1 MRHTHAMSV
10 VVMCGMIYGA
20 GVAAVGAGEAAYTFK
35 FAAPVVVKAGGYNRV
50 TMEGCEPSHKT
61 GEPLLPVKSV
71 SILLPE
77 GKEAGDVT
85 LEYGPEVELAGSY
98 YVEPAAQPYPLSK
111 PELAKA
117 PSPDPTIYASREPYP
132 TDALREKVPQ
142 VKKGYNIL
150 YLSLCPVRYVP
161 AERKLSYYGQITVRV
176 ALEDRRKAVGEVGV
190 RDLEADRE
198 DVRRGLVNPGVMDTY
213 TAPVST
219 LSEPQ
224 ETYTHVIITTSALKS
239 AFAPLRDHRISR
251 GMSSTIVTTDEIGGS
266 DADTVRNW
274 IKNTAYS
281 QWNTEYVLIGGDD
294 TIFYPKSFWAW
305 VTQGDDTIFALIP
318 VDMYY
323 GNLDAWEDLT
333 TEVYVGRA
341 PVSTTTEAT
350 NFVNKTIAYE
360 NSMSSCL
367 NKAYGMGEYLGSGGV
382 SDYATDMLE
391 QIRLGGVYDGYYT
404 SGFAADNW
412 FDTSGNLYESD
423 GYSWSWSDAAA
434 VINSGVN
441 TINHLGEGAYNHA
454 LQTDISGLSSL
465 TNTDYFFLYSQASSA
480 GWFIDCDCWAEAV
493 VKMESGAFAVVMN
506 AKYGFAE
513 SDSTDGP
520 SQRYNRPFWDALF
533 GEGIRELGAMN
544 AYSKEF
550 NIPKIEDNGSRFVCY
565 EENLFGD
572 PAVQIHAEEPGPTP
586 TPTPTPTWDPSE
598 PTYTPTPTA
607 TPTPPTVFQDDM
619 ENGQGAW
626 THAAVTSGYKDQW
639 HLSSEKDHTTDGM
652 DSWKCGSTS
661 TGTYA
666 SYDDSGLVTPTISLP
681 DFGYVLQF
689 WYWIETQLC
698 YDDDTASDGA
708 FVEISTDGG
717 ASWSEIEPEGGYP
730 CAICDLEPMLK
741 SPFDVGT
748 PCYSGYRGWTEAMF
762 DLSSYS
768 GNVKL
773 RFRFGSDIGA
783 AYEGWYID
791 DVKVYVAPTPAPT
804 MTPTQTPTPTK
815 APTGTPTPTPTPSAT
830 PTAEPPVP
838 TLTPTA
844 SPTVMPAG
852 TPTPAVTSVMNMA
865 SNKTVVETGD
875 SLVMNL
881 VINEPI
887 SDKGKL
893 VMYVLVRTPQGGWF
907 SFVSDGGSF
916 KMTRGIKPAMSGM
929 TIPSLDMPVLNQ
941 KIAGSLARGDYW
953 FVSAV
958 FHAGDGITLN
968 NWRSRAIYSSEA
980 TVTVR

>member
-117 PSPDPTIYASREPYP
+117 AGPDPTIYASKNAYP
-132 TDALREKVPQ
+132 SNALRSEIPQ
-142 VKKGYNIL
+142 VKKGYHIL
-150 YLSLCPVRYVP
+150 YLGLCPVKYVP

-213 TAPVST
+213 TAPVRT

-323 GNLDAWEDLT
+323 GNLDVWEDLT

-382 SDYATDMLE
+382 SDYATDML
-391 QIRLGGVYDGYYT
+391 
-404 SGFAADNW
+404 
-412 FDTSGNLYESD
+412 
-423 GYSWSWSDAAA
+423 
-434 VINSGVN
+434 
-441 TINHLGEGAYNHA
+441 
-454 LQTDISGLSSL
+454 
-465 TNTDYFFLYSQASSA
+465 
-480 GWFIDCDCWAEAV
+480 
-493 VKMESGAFAVVMN
+493 
-506 AKYGFAE
+506 
-513 SDSTDGP
+513 
-520 SQRYNRPFWDALF
+520 
-533 GEGIRELGAMN
+533 
-544 AYSKEF
+544 
-550 NIPKIEDNGSRFVCY
+550 
-565 EENLFGD
+565 
-572 PAVQIHAEEPGPTP
+572 
-586 TPTPTPTWDPSE
+586 
-598 PTYTPTPTA
+598 
-607 TPTPPTVFQDDM
+607 
-619 ENGQGAW
+619 
-626 THAAVTSGYKDQW
+626 
-639 HLSSEKDHTTDGM
+639 
-652 DSWKCGSTS
+652 
-661 TGTYA
+661 
-666 SYDDSGLVTPTISLP
+666 
-681 DFGYVLQF
+681 
-689 WYWIETQLC
+689 
-698 YDDDTASDGA
+698 
-708 FVEISTDGG
+708 
-717 ASWSEIEPEGGYP
+717 
-730 CAICDLEPMLK
+730 
-741 SPFDVGT
+741 
-748 PCYSGYRGWTEAMF
+748 
-762 DLSSYS
+762 
-768 GNVKL
+768 
-773 RFRFGSDIGA
+773 
-783 AYEGWYID
+783 
-791 DVKVYVAPTPAPT
+791 
-804 MTPTQTPTPTK
+804 
-815 APTGTPTPTPTPSAT
+815 
-830 PTAEPPVP
+830 
-838 TLTPTA
+838 
-844 SPTVMPAG
+844 
-852 TPTPAVTSVMNMA
+852 
-865 SNKTVVETGD
+865 
-875 SLVMNL
+875 
-881 VINEPI
+881 
-887 SDKGKL
+887 
-893 VMYVLVRTPQGGWF
+893 
-907 SFVSDGGSF
+907 
-916 KMTRGIKPAMSGM
+916 
-929 TIPSLDMPVLNQ
+929 
-941 KIAGSLARGDYW
+941 
-953 FVSAV
+953 
-958 FHAGDGITLN
+958 
-968 NWRSRAIYSSEA
+968 
-980 TVTVR
+980 